1 MTIPTDEQLCDMT
14 PQQLQLNLHAAI
26 QLRHQ
31 ANQRNQFQNAQAY
44 GDLILKCKQLLS
56 DAN

>member
-1 MTIPTDEQLCDMT
+1 MTIPTDEALCEMT
-14 PQQLQLNLHAAI
+14 TQELQLNLHAAI

-31 ANQRNQFQNAQAY
+31 ANKRNQFQKAQAY
-44 GDLILKCKQLLS
+44 GDLIFKCKQLLE

>member
-1 MTIPTDEQLCDMT
+1 MNIPSDEQLCEMT
-14 PQQLQLNLHAAI
+14 TQELQLNLHAAI

-31 ANQRNQFQNAQAY
+31 ANQRNQFQKAQDY
-44 GDLILKCKQLLS
+44 GDLILKCKQLLT